1 MNKLESLMKEEEI
14 NSCGVEKLS
23 ESEREA
29 LKNWFFRL
37 HFALSPKI
45 AEIEKIKYDGKLIIL
60 DDGSKYE
67 SGDEY
72 TSDNWFEGDKVL
84 VNDDEMYRL
93 QDLEMV
99 NVEEESD
106 F

>member
-1 MNKLESLMKEEEI
+1 MKGI
-14 NSCGVEKLS
+14 TSYHAKGVEKLS
-23 ESEREA
+23 ESEREV

-93 QDLEMV
+93 EDLEMV